1 MTTGGRASASFVRVR
16 RLVPGPIRRAAAR
29 LVGDRRA
36 QEVDRELA
44 ALARGRQPIVVGP
57 WLGEVGFELLY
68 WVPFVRWFAE
78 RHAVA
83 PSRLIVVS
91 RGGAAAWYTPF
102 AVRSHDVLS
111 FMSADEF
118 RARNA
123 ERNSCSGEQKQTA
136 VTPFDEEILGLV
148 RRTEGTDAAVLHP
161 SLMYRAFAP
170 YWYGHRPVEWVH
182 RRARFERLEPPAAAD
197 IELPTR
203 FTAVKFY
210 ENDCFRSTAASRAF
224 VRRTIQRLQEEG
236 PVVSLSTGMRLDD
249 HVSCDPDESGTGGIR
264 DRVRPETNLLVQA
277 AVVARAQRFVGT
289 YGGFAYLA
297 PFYGVPSESYY
308 TEQGAFSLRHL
319 DLAHDAIARTP
330 GAGPLVSRPAFE
342 RG

>member
-1 MTTGGRASASFVRVR
+1 MTTAGRSSASLVRVR
-16 RLVPGPIRRAAAR
+16 RLVPAPIRRAAAR

-44 ALARGRQPIVVGP
+44 ALARGERPIVVGP

-78 RHAVA
+78 RHDVA
-83 PSRLIVVS
+83 PSRLVVVS
-91 RGGAAAWYTPF
+91 RGGAAAWYRPF
-102 AVRSHDVLS
+102 AARSHDALA

-123 ERNSCSGEQKQTA
+123 ERNSHCGEQKQTA
-136 VTPFDEEILGLV
+136 VTPFDEEILAHV
-148 RRTEGTDAAVLHP
+148 RRSEGQDAAVLHP

-170 YWYGHRPVEWVH
+170 YWWGHRAVEWVH
-182 RRARFERLEPPAAAD
+182 RRARFARLEPPPAD
-197 IELPTR
+197 IELPPR

-210 ENDCFRSTAASRAF
+210 DNDCFRSTAESRAF
-224 VRRTIQRLQEEG
+224 VRETIQRLQEDG

-249 HVSCDPDESGTGGIR
+249 HVSCDPDDTVTSGIR
-264 DRVRPETNLLVQA
+264 DRVRPDTNLLVQA
-277 AVVARAQRFVGT
+277 AVVARAERFVGT

-308 TEQGAFSLRHL
+308 TEPGAFSVRHL

-330 GAGPLVSRPAFE
+330 GAGRLIARPAFAE
-342 RG
+342 T